1 MRKGKSLALLAIA
14 WLLAAAAPLPELV
27 RNNGRPTLM
36 VDGAP
41 FLVLGAQANNSSNYP
56 SQLPDIWPLLDR
68 IHANTLEIPVAWEQV
83 EPEEGKFDFSWV
95 DTLLEQARAHD
106 KRLILLWFGSWKNTS
121 PSYAPAWVKLDN
133 RRFPRAKKPDGSDHY
148 LLSPHGAETLKA
160 DRRAFVQLMQHL
172 RENDPQNSV
181 IMVQVENEVG
191 SFGNPRDYGPEA
203 EKLFRQPIPPA
214 LAKAMGKR
222 GTWKEAFG
230 DKADRAFNTWYMARF
245 LNEMAAAGKAVK
257 PLPMFVNASL
267 HDPFSGDTSGV
278 SSGGPQWDVLD
289 IWKAAVP
296 HIDFAAPDIYNAS
309 ERTVSAWLDGY
320 ALPDNALFVPEIGN
334 SDAFSRFFWP
344 VLGRGGIGFAPFG
357 MDETGFFNYPLGAK
371 SFDAATLDAFA
382 GKFALFAQIGR
393 DWARIAAT
401 HPTWGVARPDDGAT
415 RSTTMGDW
423 TISVSFDEWQFGQK
437 DWTWIKRD
445 PPPWA
450 GKPLGGA
457 AVAQLGPDQFL
468 VAGDYARVNIAP
480 KAGVQNGILLKVEE
494 GRFAD
499 GQWVTDRVWTGDQ
512 TDYGLTFTDRPRL
525 LRVTMGRYR

>member
-14 WLLAAAAPLPELV
+14 WLLAAAAPLPELA
-27 RNNGRPTLM
+27 RENGRHMLM
-36 VDGAP
+36 VDGEP

-56 SQLPDIWPLLDR
+56 SQLPKVWPLLDR

-121 PSYAPAWVKLDN
+121 PSYAPSWVKLDN

-160 DRRAFVQLMQHL
+160 DRRAFVQLMRHL
-172 RENDPQNSV
+172 ATNDPQNTV
-181 IMVQVENEVG
+181 IMVQPQNEVG

-203 EKLFRQPIPPA
+203 EKLFRQPIPPT
-214 LAKAMGKR
+214 LAKATGKR
-222 GTWKEAFG
+222 GTWQEAFG

-245 LNEMAAAGKAVK
+245 IDAMAAAGKAVK

-267 HDPFSGDTSGV
+267 HDPFSSDTSGV

-289 IWKAAVP
+289 IWKAAAP

-309 ERTVSAWLDGY
+309 ERTVSAWLHGY
-320 ALPDNALFVPEIGN
+320 ARPDNALFVPEIGN

-371 SFDAATLDAFA
+371 SFDDATLDAFA

-401 HPTWGVARPDDGAT
+401 RPTWGVARPDDGAT

-468 VAGDYARVNIAP
+468 LAGDYARVNFAP

-499 GQWVTDRVWTGDQ
+499 GQWVTDRVWNGDQ
-512 TDYGLTFTDRPRL
+512 TDYGLTFTDRPRV